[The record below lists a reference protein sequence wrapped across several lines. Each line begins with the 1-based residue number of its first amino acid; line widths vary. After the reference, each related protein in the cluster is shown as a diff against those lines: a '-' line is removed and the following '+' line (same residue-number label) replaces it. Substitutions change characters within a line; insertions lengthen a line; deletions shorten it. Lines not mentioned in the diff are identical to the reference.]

1 MTPIR
6 VFVADDHNIIITGI
20 QSMLAEA
27 TDIEIAGQAADG
39 DEMIQLVDEAEQ
51 KPDLILMDI
60 KMPAKNGVQTT
71 EELLQRFPDLQ
82 IMALTMYDDE
92 EYVTSMLQAGARG
105 YVLKNTDK
113 DELAEA
119 IRTVAQGETYF
130 GREATSAVMAKY
142 MNNARGSEA
151 SAKGAALASEPA
163 GARQRE
169 TTTTEVHLTSREMEI
184 LRLIA
189 SEHTNQEIAD
199 KLYISPR
206 TVHSHR
212 RNLMQKVGVKNTA
225 GLVRYAMEHQ
235 IH

>member
-1 MTPIR
+1 
-6 VFVADDHNIIITGI
+6 
-20 QSMLAEA
+20 
-27 TDIEIAGQAADG
+27 
-39 DEMIQLVDEAEQ
+39 
-51 KPDLILMDI
+51 MDI
-60 KMPAKNGVQTT
+60 KMPNKNGIETT
-71 EELLQRFPDLQ
+71 QELLQKFPGLQ

-105 YVLKNTDK
+105 YVLKNTDQ

-119 IRTVAQGETYF
+119 IRQVAAGGTYF
-130 GREATSAVMAKY
+130 GQEAASAVMAKY
-142 MNNARGSEA
+142 MNPTKKGS
-151 SAKGAALASEPA
+151 SAAGEGAAIAANETERDNLGPSPA
-163 GARQRE
+163 
-169 TTTTEVHLTSREMEI
+169 EVHLTSREKEI

-225 GLVRYAMEHQ
+225 GLVRYALQHA
-235 IH
+235 IN